1 MIAHFRASLPLRS
14 DDLISHAPDGE
25 WSKLAPLR
33 ILSFD
38 IECAGRKGI
47 FPEAEK
53 DPVIQ
58 IANMVTRQ
66 GTPSRYYTRPL
77 TCRRLTCVV
86 LFRLR
91 CAGESKPF
99 IRNVFTLNTCAHI
112 VGSQVLEF
120 QKETD
125 MLQAWSD
132 FVKEVDPDMVI
143 GYNTTNFDFPYLLD
157 RAKALKVT
165 GFPFLGRLLS
175 ASLRAAAALPSLL
188 ISKLSVLSNRCRSRH
203 QDRGQGRPLL
213 VQGVRH
219 ARLKV
224 DQP

>member
-1 MIAHFRASLPLRS
+1 MRPRRS

-66 GTPSRYYTRPL
+66 GAPSAASSSASS
-77 TCRRLTCVV
+77 RRLT
-86 LFRLR
+86 RS
-91 CAGESKPF
+91 CALVRPTLPLARPGESKPF

-120 QKETD
+120 QKEAD
-125 MLQAWSD
+125 LLQAWSD

-157 RAKALKVT
+157 RAKALKVG

-175 ASLRAAAALPSLL
+175 ACL
-188 ISKLSVLSNRCRSRH
+188 IIPFGGGSTHELSSR
-203 QDRGQGRPLL
+203 R
-213 VQGVRH
+213 
-219 ARLKV
+219 
-224 DQP
+224 

>member
-1 MIAHFRASLPLRS
+1 MPPSPFSWRLWLTLAALPGLSSDHWHELARAHCRQVQGPARRTEDEPVPAGARLPVRPARHPAADCMIAYFRASLPLRS

-77 TCRRLTCVV
+77 TCRKLTSIV
-86 LFRLR
+86 LFCSLSPPLRRRVQAVHPQRFHAQHMCPHRRL
-91 CAGESKPF
+91 A
-99 IRNVFTLNTCAHI
+99 
-112 VGSQVLEF
+112 
-120 QKETD
+120 
-125 MLQAWSD
+125 
-132 FVKEVDPDMVI
+132 
-143 GYNTTNFDFPYLLD
+143 
-157 RAKALKVT
+157 
-165 GFPFLGRLLS
+165 S
-175 ASLRAAAALPSLL
+175 ARIPKGDGHAPSL
-188 ISKLSVLSNRCRSRH
+188 
-203 QDRGQGRPLL
+203 
-213 VQGVRH
+213 VR
-219 ARLKV
+219 LC
-224 DQP
+224 